1 MEKERLQTFQ
11 LVKNDEVISPALT
24 TIRQYGYWFEKTF
37 DKYTAEMELYMK
49 SKKKTGESLLE
60 WHPGSRIGAWF
71 DSNQIDSPNLKCWF
85 IMQDSYM
92 MERLVKLKLA
102 EQKDAIPIAVNDE
115 KGRRMLRVYT
125 VEQIQLYIKSII
137 DKNFNIADYVGTPK
151 QVKIKDSDFGNLIKP
166 KMNIQR
172 QRKLF

>member
-1 MEKERLQTFQ
+1 MDKERLETFQ
-11 LVKNDEVISPALT
+11 LVKNNEVISPALT

-60 WHPGSRIGAWF
+60 WHPGTRIGKWF
-71 DSNQIDSPNLKCWF
+71 DSNTVSSEKLKCWY

-102 EQKDAIPIAVNDE
+102 EQKDAIPIAVNDKE
-115 KGRRMLRVYT
+115 GRRMLRVYT
-125 VEQIQLYIKSII
+125 AEQIQLYIRAIL
-137 DKNFNIADYVGTPK
+137 DKQFNMADYIGTPK
-151 QVKIKDSDFGNLIKP
+151 QIKIKDSDFGNLIRP

-172 QRKLF
+172 TRKLF